1 MANQAVSVQLIPA
14 NQFETEINLGEV
26 KTDKTTLARGV
37 EEWIN
42 SNRKFWPDA
51 LTAHEIVDQIPLR
64 YLPYWDISGHG
75 TATWYASIG
84 VDRQVM
90 KTCGTCGG
98 RGRYTP
104 IYSTD
109 ERRCDNCAGSGKALG
124 TETFWNNQSG
134 HAEGTLD
141 GRLFANFDEKSL
153 NLHIGKRDFG
163 GGWSTMT
170 QAQRASVTFIAPIAV
185 DRASA
190 RKKAEN
196 ALIGVLEADAM
207 SDGYRLGNYVSNVKL
222 ANTKADNLTCA
233 AYGYP
238 LYWGEYLYD
247 GVTYA
252 FQADAVTGKF
262 WLQKPKSVE
271 DSINRDNMKL
281 VLIMLGVAAIA
292 LLAFFLYSRL

>member
-1 MANQAVSVQLIPA
+1 
-14 NQFETEINLGEV
+14 
-26 KTDKTTLARGV
+26 
-37 EEWIN
+37 
-42 SNRKFWPDA
+42 
-51 LTAHEIVDQIPLR
+51 
-64 YLPYWDISGHG
+64 
-75 TATWYASIG
+75 
-84 VDRQVM
+84 
-90 KTCGTCGG
+90 
-98 RGRYTP
+98 
-104 IYSTD
+104 
-109 ERRCDNCAGSGKALG
+109 
-124 TETFWNNQSG
+124 
-134 HAEGTLD
+134 
-141 GRLFANFDEKSL
+141 
-153 NLHIGKRDFG
+153 
-163 GGWSTMT
+163 
-170 QAQRASVTFIAPIAV
+170 
-185 DRASA
+185 
-190 RKKAEN
+190 
-196 ALIGVLEADAM
+196 M